1 MSLQKLLDL
10 SSDHETIFQ
19 RREVTEERLLEN
31 IDEIRELIAFYREYP
46 DIFVDDIKGPECVFK
61 FRFTQRVFLRIIMR
75 HKYVYAVFP
84 RGFSKSFLAMMA
96 LMLRAILFPGSHLS
110 ITTGGKEQ
118 AASITIAKIEEICRM
133 IPALANEINWD
144 RGVSTKSK
152 DNVHYVF
159 KNGSE
164 IDILAAR
171 ESSRGQ
177 RRTGILIEESILVD
191 GDALNEIIIPTT
203 NIDRNLADG
212 TTDPDEV
219 VNQSQI
225 YITTAGWK
233 NSFPYDK
240 LIEIFINSIMN
251 PDQYMILGGNYE
263 LSIIEG
269 AAKETWLEDLKLS
282 GSYNESSFDREYNSI
297 WSGDAENAYFS
308 SDMFDKHRKLLQPE
322 NEYSARSS
330 KSAYYVLGIDVGR
343 IGCTTE
349 ICVFKVTPQ
358 AQGPAIKS
366 LVNLYTYDAEDFH
379 TQAINIK
386 KLFYRYKAR
395 ICAIDA
401 NGLGVG
407 LVDFMVL
414 AQNDPETGDILPP
427 FGVENDED
435 GLYKKFKTPDMER
448 DAMYLIKANAPLNT
462 EAHAYVQTQL
472 SSGKIQLLIDEREAA
487 IKLMS
492 TKVGQNMTPEE
503 RNKKLM
509 PFQLTSILKEQ
520 MLNLVEENEG
530 VNIILKQNNRGIKKD
545 KFSAFEYG
553 LYYIK
558 QEEDK
563 KRKRKKHGIADMMF
577 FS

>member
-10 SSDHETIFQ
+10 SSDHETVFQ

-349 ICVFKVTPQ
+349 ICVVKVTPQ

-366 LVNLYTYDAEDFH
+366 LVNLYTYDAEDFQ

-407 LVDFMVL
+407 LVDFMLL

-487 IKLMS
+487 VKLMS